1 MRTSLVVASFGA
13 VLAALAADISPSA
26 AESAANGYPYCLMG
40 RGGGSTTCYFKSR
53 AECGNGCID
62 NPSYVGDKR
71 AREILA
77 GIGAGGAGVRTTPK
91 TVSTRNAPSA
101 TTTISARN
109 APSPTKTIAA
119 IDAGARASSGS
130 SDDLKGYPTGYL
142 VNRFGDHQAQGRF

>member
-1 MRTSLVVASFGA
+1 MRTALVVASFGV

-26 AESAANGYPYCLMG
+26 AESAANAYPYCLMG

-71 AREILA
+71 ARAVLA
-77 GIGAGGAGVRTTPK
+77 GIGAGGEGGRATPK
-91 TVSTRNAPSA
+91 TTSARNAPSA
-101 TTTISARN
+101 TKTISA
-109 APSPTKTIAA
+109 IE
-119 IDAGARASSGS
+119 AGARASSGS
-130 SDDLKGYPTGYL
+130 SDDLKGWPTGYL